1 MALAIAVERRPQT
14 GRRRVQST
22 PPERHL
28 ALVPQ
33 TTRRTLRL
41 FAVGAVG
48 LFILMSVAIG
58 FQAVIAEQQ
67 LKLDHVSSELR
78 LAKLYQDQLRQ
89 QRAGLLAPEYLRT
102 QAGLQGMS
110 QWLGSRFVEV
120 PQDVVA
126 QVVIATGLMDPK
138 IAEPSASSSLNPLA
152 PLAKLQ
158 PGQVTP

>member
-1 MALAIAVERRPQT
+1 MALAIAIEQRPQP
-14 GRRRVQST
+14 GRRRAQST

-33 TTRRTLRL
+33 TTRRTIRL
-41 FAVGAVG
+41 FAAGAVG
-48 LFILMSVAIG
+48 LFLLMSVAIG

-67 LKLDHVSSELR
+67 LKLDYVSSELR

-89 QRAGLLAPEYLRT
+89 KRAGLLAPEYLRT

-110 QWLGSRFVEV
+110 QGLGSRFVEV

-126 QVVIATGLMDPK
+126 QVVIATGLMDPT
-138 IAEPSASSSLNPLA
+138 IAEPSAMSSLNPLA
-152 PLAKLQ
+152 PLATLQ
-158 PGQVTP
+158 QGPVAP

>member
-1 MALAIAVERRPQT
+1 MALAIAVERGPKSRP
-14 GRRRVQST
+14 RRVQST

-28 ALVPQ
+28 TLVPQ

-41 FAVGAVG
+41 FAAGAVG
-48 LFILMSVAIG
+48 LFVLMGVAIG

-78 LAKLYQDQLRQ
+78 LAKLYQDELRQ
-89 QRAGLLAPEYLRT
+89 QRADLLAPEYLRT

-110 QWLGSRFVEV
+110 QGLGSRFVEV

-126 QVVIATGLMDPK
+126 QVAIATGLMDKK
-138 IAEPSASSSLNPLA
+138 IAEPSAGSDLRPLA
-152 PLAKLQ
+152 PLATLQ
-158 PGQVTP
+158 QTQVQP

>member
-1 MALAIAVERRPQT
+1 MALAIAIERGPQA

-33 TTRRTLRL
+33 TTRRTIRL
-41 FAVGAVG
+41 FAAGAVG

-102 QAGLQGMS
+102 QAGMQGMS
-110 QWLGSRFVEV
+110 QGLGSRFVEV

-126 QVVIATGLMDPK
+126 QVVIATGLMDST
-138 IAEPSASSSLNPLA
+138 IAEPSAMSNLNPLA
-152 PLAKLQ
+152 PLATMQ
-158 PGQVTP
+158 QGPVAP

>member
-14 GRRRVQST
+14 GRRHVQST

-33 TTRRTLRL
+33 ATRRTIRL
-41 FAVGAVG
+41 FAAGAVG

-89 QRAGLLAPEYLRT
+89 ERAGLLAPEYLRT

-110 QWLGSRFVEV
+110 QGLGSRFVEV

-126 QVVIATGLMDPK
+126 QVVIATGSMDSK
-138 IAEPSASSSLNPLA
+138 IADPSAMSSLNPLA
-152 PLAKLQ
+152 PLATLQ
-158 PGQVTP
+158 QELVTP

>member
-1 MALAIAVERRPQT
+1 MALAIAFEQRPQP
-14 GRRRVQST
+14 GRRRAQST

-33 TTRRTLRL
+33 TTRRTIRL
-41 FAVGAVG
+41 FAAGAIG
-48 LFILMSVAIG
+48 LFLLMSVAIG

-102 QAGLQGMS
+102 QAGMQGMS
-110 QWLGSRFVEV
+110 QGLGSRFVEV

-126 QVVIATGLMDPK
+126 QVVIATGLMDST
-138 IAEPSASSSLNPLA
+138 IAEPSAMSSLNPLA
-152 PLAKLQ
+152 PLATMQ
-158 PGQVTP
+158 QGPVAP

>member
-1 MALAIAVERRPQT
+1 MALAIAIERGPQA

-33 TTRRTLRL
+33 TTRRTIRL
-41 FAVGAVG
+41 FAAGAVG
-48 LFILMSVAIG
+48 LFLLMSVAIG

-102 QAGLQGMS
+102 QAGMQGMS
-110 QWLGSRFVEV
+110 QGLGSRFVEV

-126 QVVIATGLMDPK
+126 QVVIATGLMDST
-138 IAEPSASSSLNPLA
+138 IAEPSAMSNLNPLA
-152 PLAKLQ
+152 PLATMQ
-158 PGQVTP
+158 QGPVAP

>member
-1 MALAIAVERRPQT
+1 MALAIAIEPRPQS
-14 GRRRVQST
+14 GRRQAQST

-33 TTRRTLRL
+33 TTRRTIRL
-41 FAVGAVG
+41 FAAGAVG
-48 LFILMSVAIG
+48 LFLLMSVAIG

-89 QRAGLLAPEYLRT
+89 QRAGLLALDYLRT
-102 QAGLQGMS
+102 EAGLQGMT
-110 QWLGSRFVEV
+110 QGLGSRFVEV

-126 QVVIATGLMDPK
+126 QVVIATGLMDRT
-138 IAEPSASSSLNPLA
+138 IAEPSAMSGLNPLA
-152 PLAKLQ
+152 PLATLRQ
-158 PGQVTP
+158 GPVAP

>member
-1 MALAIAVERRPQT
+1 MALAIAVERRPHS
-14 GRRRVQST
+14 GPRRVQSI

-33 TTRRTLRL
+33 TTRRTLRI
-41 FAVGAVG
+41 FAAGAIG
-48 LFILMSVAIG
+48 LFLLMSIATG

-110 QWLGSRFVEV
+110 QGLGSRFVEV

-126 QVVIATGLMDPK
+126 QVIIATGSMDPK
-138 IAEPSASSSLNPLA
+138 IAEPSAISSLNPLA
-152 PLAKLQ
+152 AFTTLQ
-158 PGQVTP
+158 QGQVTP

>member
-1 MALAIAVERRPQT
+1 MALAIAVERGPQP

-33 TTRRTLRL
+33 TTRRTIRL
-41 FAVGAVG
+41 FAAGAVA

-102 QAGLQGMS
+102 QAGMQGMS
-110 QWLGSRFVEV
+110 QGLGSRFVEV

-126 QVVIATGLMDPK
+126 QVVIATGLMDST
-138 IAEPSASSSLNPLA
+138 IAEPSAMSNLNPLA
-152 PLAKLQ
+152 PLATMQ
-158 PGQVTP
+158 QGPVAP